1 MVRAGSDDRAIRMKA
16 TYVLFA
22 VLAVAVLAF
31 ASAADMEADP
41 LPGAPAA
48 CHPQVKKRG
57 KRSHDGKREERRRR
71 SPQARHIP
79 SRAGR

>member
-1 MVRAGSDDRAIRMKA
+1 MKA

-48 CHPQVKKRG
+48 CHPQVNKRG
-57 KRSHDGKREERRRR
+57 KRSGRRGGAMEKRERRRA
-71 SPQARHIP
+71 PAALARHIP